1 MQSHQYCQ
9 QESRGNQLRNQAKP
23 YTFGRSENRD
33 SQKRALWK
41 FDIAIKNNITALIKF
56 YTLGKRWYNF
66 RNAYNKYS
74 LTDRRINAIESI
86 YICDISSTTAHKIAG
101 FYKTFPGL
109 NETI

>member
-1 MQSHQYCQ
+1 MHHNLLQKSDQHCTCPF
-9 QESRGNQLRNQAKP
+9 SRQIIWNPALQWTTLK
-23 YTFGRSENRD
+23 FGE
-33 SQKRALWK
+33 
-41 FDIAIKNNITALIKF
+41 IPHKNNIIALIKF

-74 LTDRRINAIESI
+74 LTDRRINTIESI

-101 FYKTFPGL
+101 FYTTFPGL